1 MTLSFFLEIVLL
13 FGGGSARAEVQ
24 EMVYDLVLGE
34 NTVGR
39 RRVTVRYLPSD
50 GGEVRVLESYTELS
64 VPLGRKSFLFV
75 QRLSGMGA
83 TGPSGFVATS
93 REMGEPHEVQLT
105 ERLSGWQVSLAEDGK
120 IARWDLK
127 KGSFDATSLTL
138 VDPES
143 ATELLSSLD
152 RLRVLSAETGK
163 VVDGALK
170 SLGSG
175 TVEVAGTPVTVAR
188 WSWQLPVGAVE
199 LAYGP
204 TGHLVRYNLLVGG
217 RNVEATL
224 REVPAP
230 RTFGDNLDTPL
241 MGPGIE
247 GVEL

>member
-1 MTLSFFLEIVLL
+1 MTFSLFLGSAL
-13 FGGGSARAEVQ
+13 FLGGGSAWGETQ
-24 EMVYDLVLGE
+24 QMVYDLVLGE
-34 NTVGR
+34 ASVGR

-83 TGPSGFVATS
+83 AGPSGFVATS
-93 REMGEPHEVQLT
+93 REMGKPHEVQLT
-105 ERLSGWQVSLAEDGK
+105 ERLDGWQVSLAEDGK
-120 IARWDLK
+120 IARWDVE

-143 ATELLSSLD
+143 ATEVLSSHA

-163 VVDGALK
+163 VVEGTLK
-170 SLGSG
+170 SLGPAK
-175 TVEVAGTPVTVAR
+175 VVVAGTPVTVAR
-188 WSWQLPVGAVE
+188 WSWQLPGGAVE

-204 TGHLVRYNLLVGG
+204 TGHLVSYNLRVGG

-230 RTFGDNLDTPL
+230 RTFGDNLATPL

-247 GVEL
+247 STEL

>member
-1 MTLSFFLEIVLL
+1 MTLSLLLGCALFL
-13 FGGGSARAEVQ
+13 GGGSAWGETQ

-34 NTVGR
+34 APVGR

-83 TGPSGFVATS
+83 PGPSGFVATS
-93 REMGEPHEVQLT
+93 REMGKPHEVQLT
-105 ERLSGWQVSLAEDGK
+105 ERLDTWQVSLAEDGR
-120 IARWDLK
+120 IARWDVEAE
-127 KGSFDATSLTL
+127 SFDATSLTL

-143 ATELLSSLD
+143 ATDVLSSHD

-163 VVDGALK
+163 VVEGALQ
-170 SLGSG
+170 SLGPAS
-175 TVEVAGTPVTVAR
+175 VLVAGTPVKVER
-188 WSWQLPVGAVE
+188 WSWQLPGGGVE

-204 TGHLVRYNLLVGG
+204 TGHLVAYNLLVGG

-224 REVPAP
+224 RAVPAP
-230 RTFGDNLDTPL
+230 RTFGDNLSTPL

-247 GVEL
+247 ATEL